1 MRAFSRFEKI
11 LVLLGLL
18 IISVYAAARFYRG
31 VSSHVESAHP
41 RR

>member
-1 MRAFSRFEKI
+1 MRAFNRFEKI

-18 IISVYAAARFYRG
+18 IISVYAAARFHKA

-41 RR
+41 SR